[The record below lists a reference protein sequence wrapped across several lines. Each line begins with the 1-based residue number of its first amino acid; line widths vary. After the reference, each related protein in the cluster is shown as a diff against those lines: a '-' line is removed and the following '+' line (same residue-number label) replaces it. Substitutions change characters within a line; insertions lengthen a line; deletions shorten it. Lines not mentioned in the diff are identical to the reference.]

1 MDKQNDLFLINK
13 VKEGDTQAFSSLVKR
28 YETRVISLVWK
39 IVKNKEDA
47 EDIGQEIFVK
57 AFQNLSRFKGE
68 AKFST
73 WLYQISYN
81 TAVSY
86 YRKKEIEITTDIF
99 YTNDETI
106 AETQNS
112 LNKMIAEER
121 ANILNKAI
129 TNLDAQES
137 ALIDLYYREEC
148 SVEEIA
154 EITGLSNSN
163 VKVSLFRVRKKLY
176 GILNKQLNP

>member
-1 MDKQNDLFLINK
+1 MDKQNDLFFINK
-13 VKEGDTQAFSSLVKR
+13 VKEGDIQAFGSLVKK

-47 EDIGQEIFVK
+47 EDISQEIFVK
-57 AFQNLSRFKGE
+57 AFRNLPQFKGE

-86 YRKKEIEITTDIF
+86 YREKGMEVSTDIF
-99 YTNDETI
+99 FTDDETI
-106 AETQNS
+106 TETQNS

-121 ANILNKAI
+121 ATILNRAI
-129 TNLDAQES
+129 VNLDAQES

-163 VKVSLFRVRKKLY
+163 VKISLFRVRKKLY
-176 GILNKQLNP
+176 GILNKQLNH